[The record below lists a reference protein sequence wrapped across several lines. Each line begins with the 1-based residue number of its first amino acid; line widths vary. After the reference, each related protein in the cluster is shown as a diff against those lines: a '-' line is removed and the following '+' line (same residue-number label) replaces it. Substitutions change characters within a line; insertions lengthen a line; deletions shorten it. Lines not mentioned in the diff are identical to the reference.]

1 MTTFRYKFSD
11 EFLTKLDLF
20 TRQHYMEE
28 SDLFKLSWESW
39 KIYNKETVE
48 KETMR
53 LKSLG
58 YNGDIEKKM
67 FKSTRYYYKNR
78 VNIEPSRKSKRR
90 NYIELNKKFLNLID
104 KDIKGIKDI
113 EKIKPKNLYNDFIN
127 NNVYKSY
134 IESERKRLFKE
145 GLDNIE
151 ITKKMK
157 KTYKNK
163 LYCYKNNKNK

>member
-11 EFLTKLDLF
+11 EFLTKLDIF

-28 SDLFKLSWESW
+28 SDLYKISWESW

-48 KETMR
+48 KETIR

-58 YNGDIEKKM
+58 YNGDIENKM

-78 VNIEPSRKSKRR
+78 VNIEPLRKSKRR

-104 KDIKGIKDI
+104 KDIKDTKYL
-113 EKIKPKNLYNDFIN
+113 EKIKPRKLYNDFIN
-127 NNVYKSY
+127 NVNYKSY
-134 IESERKRLFKE
+134 IELERKRLFKE

-163 LYCYKNNKNK
+163 LYFYKNNKNK